1 MKLTTSSTAATN
13 SDPDYSVEYSIIV
26 PIYLNAAAIGALFDR
41 LRLIANDLGNQ
52 LEAVFVIDGCPENSY
67 AELMSRLPDNRLNAL
82 VVNLSRNF
90 GSFAAIRE
98 GLRVANGKYFAVM
111 AADLQEPEELA
122 KEMLIALAENRAD
135 VVTGTRISRSDPWS
149 SQLFSRLFW
158 RMQKR
163 IVQPDMPAGGID
175 VFGCNRAFRDSLLRL
190 EENHTSLVGQL
201 FWLGF
206 RRLEVPYQRLP
217 RSSGKSGWNWSRK
230 QKYFFDSLFAFTDLP
245 IRIFTLLGLL
255 GILTSIGLGLVV
267 LIARISGQIDIPGY
281 TATLLTIVFFA
292 GLNLF
297 GIGIVGNYVWRT
309 YENTK
314 QRPLAVVMSKQTFP
328 KLKT

>member
-1 MKLTTSSTAATN
+1 MTTSSAAAIN
-13 SDPDYSVEYSIIV
+13 SDPDYSVDYSIIV
-26 PIYLNAAAIGALFDR
+26 PIYLNAATIKALIDR
-41 LRLIANDLGNQ
+41 LHSIADELGDQ
-52 LEAVFVIDGCPENSY
+52 VEVVFVIDGCPENSY
-67 AELMSRLPDNRLNAL
+67 AELMNRLPDNNLNA
-82 VVNLSRNF
+82 VVLNLSRNF

-98 GLRVANGKYFAVM
+98 GLRAANGKYFAVM

-175 VFGCNRAFRDSLLRL
+175 VFGCNRAFRDGLLRL

-206 RRLEVPYQRLP
+206 RRLEIPYQRLP

-230 QKYFFDSLFAFTDLP
+230 RKYFFDSLFAFTDLP

-255 GILTSIGLGLVV
+255 GILTSIVLGLVV
-267 LIARISGQIDIPGY
+267 LIARITGQIDMPGY
-281 TATLLTIVFFA
+281 AATVLTIVFFA

-314 QRPLAVVMSKQTFP
+314 QRPLAVVMSKHEFP
-328 KLKT
+328 KP